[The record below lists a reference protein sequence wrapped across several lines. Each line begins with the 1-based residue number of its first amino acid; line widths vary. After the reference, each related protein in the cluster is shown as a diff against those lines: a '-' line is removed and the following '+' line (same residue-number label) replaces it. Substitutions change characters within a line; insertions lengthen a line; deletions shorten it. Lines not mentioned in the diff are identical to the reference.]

1 MTRLCGEC
9 GKRAVVPLAV
19 AGRTSPWKHFPSL
32 PISADIEIPT
42 CSNCGTEWIDRKTAE
57 RVDADLAKAG
67 TALTSRAA
75 RDAIEV
81 LGASMNQRDLESEL
95 GLSAGYLSKV
105 KHGKETP
112 SAALVGLLSL
122 LAVRPVRLDEVSHVW
137 ETGCLPPRIT
147 TDSFAKFDVAAND
160 AEPATVAG

>member
-9 GKRAVVPLAV
+9 GKRTVVPLAV
-19 AGRTSPWKHFPSL
+19 AGRTSPWKHFPAL

-42 CSNCGTEWIDRKTAE
+42 CSNCGAEWIDRKTAE
-57 RVDADLAKAG
+57 KIDADLARAAG
-67 TALTSRAA
+67 ERLSKVA

-81 LGASMNQRDLESEL
+81 LGDSFNQRDLERDL

-112 SAALVGLLSL
+112 STSLMALLTL
-122 LAVRPVRLDEVSHVW
+122 LAARPARLEQVTRVW
-137 ETGCLPPRIT
+137 ETGELPPRIVDNSIT
-147 TDSFAKFDVAAND
+147 TVNVPTNEAVPLDVAI
-160 AEPATVAG
+160 

>member
-9 GKRAVVPLAV
+9 GKRTVVPLAV
-19 AGRTSPWKHFPSL
+19 AGRTSPWKHFPAL

-42 CSNCGTEWIDRKTAE
+42 CSSCGTEWIDRKTAE
-57 RVDADLAKAG
+57 RVDADLAKAAA
-67 TALTSRAA
+67 ALMSKVA
-75 RDAIEV
+75 RDAIGV
-81 LGASMNQRDLESEL
+81 LGASMNQRDLETEL

-122 LAVRPVRLDEVSHVW
+122 LAVRTVRLDEVSHVW
-137 ETGCLPPRIT
+137 ETGSLPPRIT
-147 TDSFAKFDVAAND
+147 TDYFSKFDLAAD
-160 AEPATVAG
+160 EAQSASVAG